1 MTEEEKLYMV
11 MDDRNN
17 VYDFEDI
24 PPVSPELEERARK
37 NADRAYRE
45 AKLRRKLESEQKR
58 QAAM

>member
-1 MTEEEKLYMV
+1 MTKEEKLYMV

-17 VYDFEDI
+17 IYDIEDI
-24 PPVSPELEERARK
+24 PPVSPELEERARR

>member
-1 MTEEEKLYMV
+1 MTKEEKLYMV

-17 VYDFEDI
+17 IYDIEDI
-24 PPVSPELEERARK
+24 PPVSPELEERARR

-45 AKLRRKLESEQKR
+45 AKLRRKLESERKR

>member
-1 MTEEEKLYMV
+1 MTKEEKLYMV

-17 VYDFEDI
+17 IYDIEDI
-24 PPVSPELEERARK
+24 PPVSPELEERARR
-37 NADRAYRE
+37 NADKAYRE

>member
-1 MTEEEKLYMV
+1 MTKEEKLYMV

-17 VYDFEDI
+17 IYDIEDI
-24 PPVSPELEERARK
+24 PSVSPELEERARR
-37 NADRAYRE
+37 NADRAYQE